1 MKTNNNFQISGFVV
15 NDATINQFAKAS
27 VARFGLSIGRL
38 EKNGEKDSRV
48 SAIMNIE
55 AWKSNEASDALNII
69 TKGKRIAVEGYF
81 KPEEYTDK
89 DGVKHNTVK
98 LVATKLAEVQKEQED
113 EPSEEK
119 PKETKKKGKK
129 AK

>member
-27 VARFGLSIGRL
+27 VARFGLSVGRL
-38 EKNGEKDSRV
+38 EKN

-55 AWKSNEASDALNII
+55 AWKSNEAADALNIL